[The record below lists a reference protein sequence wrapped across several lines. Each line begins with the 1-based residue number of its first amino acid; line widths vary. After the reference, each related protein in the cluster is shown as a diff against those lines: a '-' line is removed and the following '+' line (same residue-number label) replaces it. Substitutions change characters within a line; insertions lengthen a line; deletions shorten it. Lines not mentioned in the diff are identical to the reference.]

1 MSAIFWIT
9 GLSGSGKTTLGKALY
24 ERLNLR
30 YKNIV
35 FLDGDILRN
44 EIYSK
49 DTIKNSHS
57 RESRLSLAKRYV
69 RLCKLLYDQ
78 NLIVIISTIS
88 LFKEI
93 QKTNRE
99 LFSNYCEIFLDID
112 LKTLKKRDPKNLYKK
127 FSMGK
132 IQNITGL
139 DLEADFPNNPEF
151 TFNSSD
157 SLKGLGWL
165 VDRVIKFNKV
175 LK

>member
-24 ERLNLR
+24 ERLNLQ

-44 EIYSK
+44 QIYSK

-139 DLEADFPNNPEF
+139 DLEADFPDNPEF

-165 VDRVIKFNKV
+165 VDRVIEFNKV